1 MQKLEH
7 NSEKFGYID
16 LETLEGVQTA
26 LSALGFDPGKID
38 GKDGPN
44 TQKAVREYQARNNLS
59 IDGIV
64 GPNTRASI
72 YNELD
77 KAERASRSA
86 AAS

>member
-16 LETLEGVQTA
+16 LETLQGVQTA
-26 LSALGFDPGKID
+26 LAALGFNPGKID

-44 TQKAVREYQARNNLS
+44 TQKAVRDYQARNNLS
-59 IDGIV
+59 VDGIA
-64 GPNTRASI
+64 GPNTRASL

-77 KAERASRSA
+77 KAERAARSA
-86 AAS
+86 AS